1 MIGIYKITNKINGK
15 FYIGQSNN
23 IKRRFAEHL
32 IEKHQPNLS
41 LKRAIKKYGR
51 ENFELIILEKMP
63 TATREELNEREMYYI
78 QKLKPQYNRTK
89 GGSGVK
95 GMYVSEETR
104 EKLRQAGKRQW
115 NNMTDQQRRNVIENN
130 LKGPSI
136 GHPVSE
142 KTRKILSKNNFGK
155 KQSQETIEKRKKA
168 FAKKKENGWIKDG
181 SGCNKRVVI
190 VELNME
196 FESVK
201 ECGKHLGLKRGNGVS
216 AVLNG
221 RQKTCRGYHIKYVV

>member
-41 LKRAIKKYGR
+41 LKRALKKYGR
-51 ENFELIILEKMP
+51 KNFELTILEKMP
-63 TATREELNEREMYYI
+63 NATREELNEKEMYYI
-78 QKLKPQYNRTK
+78 QKLKPKYHRTK

-115 NNMTDQQRRNVIENN
+115 ANMTEEQRRNVIENN
-130 LKGPSI
+130 LKRPPI

-142 KTRKILSKNNFGK
+142 KTRKILSKINLGK

-168 FAKKKENGWIKDG
+168 FAKKREKGWVKDG
-181 SGCNKRVVI
+181 SACNKRVVI

-201 ECGKHLGLKRGNGVS
+201 KCGNYLGVKGGNGVS

-221 RQKTCRGYHIKYVV
+221 RQKTCKGYHIKYVV